1 MVSTLPKYTLTYK
14 LINWRL
20 PVLLKHFKKHE
31 GKDYENE
38 DDITQCKTQYGL
50 YLYGQI
56 TLLHEIINK
65 EI

>member
-1 MVSTLPKYTLTYK
+1 

-31 GKDYENE
+31 GKDFENKA
-38 DDITQCKTQYGL
+38 DITQCKTQYGL